1 MLPVTAPKA
10 VTSWVRGY
18 FSRGRTSWEGEVN
31 LGEYVKV
38 CELSDIPPGTMYP
51 ADVRGASLMI
61 VNAEGTLFA
70 VDRICTHATA
80 DLSTGFLS
88 DSEVT
93 CPLHLSRFNVTDGKV
108 LSPPATEPLRT
119 YELKVEGSG
128 VYVQV

>member
-1 MLPVTAPKA
+1 V
-10 VTSWVRGY
+10 GD
-18 FSRGRTSWEGEVN
+18 
-31 LGEYVKV
+31 YVKV

-51 ADVRGASLMI
+51 ADIAEVRLMI
-61 VNAEGTLFA
+61 VNVDGRVFA

-93 CPLHLSRFNVTDGKV
+93 CPLHLSRFSVTDGKV

-119 YELKVEGSG
+119 YGLKIEGST
-128 VYVQV
+128 VYVAV

>member
-1 MLPVTAPKA
+1 V
-10 VTSWVRGY
+10 GD
-18 FSRGRTSWEGEVN
+18 
-31 LGEYVKV
+31 YVKV

-51 ADVRGASLMI
+51 ADVNGVRLMI
-61 VNAEGTLFA
+61 VNVDGRLFA

-108 LSPPATEPLRT
+108 LSPPATEPLKT
-119 YELKVEGSG
+119 YTLKVQEST
-128 VYVQV
+128 VYVEV